1 MSEPKDQTSSK
12 QAETN
17 SAEAKLDP
25 AAALALAVTSAEK
38 SSGKNARASLAREL
52 PNLLK
57 TELLALT
64 GTRKHAAQAAL
75 IAMAIGLG
83 WAGGSH
89 AVSGGRQA
97 LQVLPAWAEA
107 ASSSIRQNQE
117 DMIRLAGDVQAL
129 KGILEFF
136 RESFEQAKI
145 EAAGPNRPFMERLE
159 TLERTGQDT
168 TAAIVRAAEVSE
180 RIERAGAATEA
191 KLAAITGRLDT
202 IERHASAKPAQD
214 ASADPAQ
221 TGSVPDAKSAVKDK
235 PVEGWVLREVYGGG
249 ALVESRSGRLY
260 EVTPGRNLPTVGRV
274 EAIERRGRIWV
285 VVTAKG
291 IIGPPERWQ

>member
-1 MSEPKDQTSSK
+1 MSESKDQTSAK
-12 QAETN
+12 QAD
-17 SAEAKLDP
+17 AKLDP

-52 PNLLK
+52 PDLLK
-57 TELLALT
+57 TELLALS

-75 IAMAIGLG
+75 IAVAIGLG
-83 WAGGSH
+83 WAGGSQ
-89 AVSGGRQA
+89 ALSSGRQA

-129 KGILEFF
+129 KGILESF
-136 RESFEQAKI
+136 RNSFEQAKI
-145 EAAGPNRPFMERLE
+145 EAAGQNRPFMERLE

-168 TAAIVRAAEVSE
+168 TATIVRAAEASE
-180 RIERAGAATEA
+180 RIERAGAAAEA
-191 KLAAITGRLDT
+191 KLAAIAGRLDT
-202 IERHASAKPAQD
+202 IERHAAAKPAE

-221 TGSVPDAKSAVKDK
+221 TGSVPDTKTAVKDR
-235 PVEGWVLREVYGGG
+235 PLEGWVLREVYGGG
-249 ALVESRSGRLY
+249 AVVESRTGRLY

>member
-1 MSEPKDQTSSK
+1 MSESKDQTSAK
-12 QAETN
+12 QAD
-17 SAEAKLDP
+17 AKLDP

-52 PNLLK
+52 PDLLK
-57 TELLALT
+57 TELLALS

-75 IAMAIGLG
+75 IAVAIGLG
-83 WAGGSH
+83 WAGGSQ
-89 AVSGGRQA
+89 ALSSGRQA

-129 KGILEFF
+129 KGILESF

-145 EAAGPNRPFMERLE
+145 ETAGQNRPFMERLE

-168 TAAIVRAAEVSE
+168 TATIVRAAEASE
-180 RIERAGAATEA
+180 RIERAGAAAEA
-191 KLAAITGRLDT
+191 KLAAIAGRLDT
-202 IERHASAKPAQD
+202 IERRAAAKPAET
-214 ASADPAQ
+214 AADPAQ
-221 TGSVPDAKSAVKDK
+221 TGSVPDAKTVKDR
-235 PVEGWVLREVYGGG
+235 PVEGWVLREIYGGG
-249 ALVESRSGRLY
+249 AVVESRSGRLY